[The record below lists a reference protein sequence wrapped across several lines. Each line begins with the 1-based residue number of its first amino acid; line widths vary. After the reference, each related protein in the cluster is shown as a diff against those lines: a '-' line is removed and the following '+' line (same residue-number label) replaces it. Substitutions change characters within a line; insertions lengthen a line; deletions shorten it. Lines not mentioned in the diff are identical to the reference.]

1 MTEKASDNFLAYL
14 FSLLDEASAG
24 LPHVTH
30 KRLFGCEALW
40 ANDNIYALVWKTGR
54 LGLKIPD
61 AALFAELMAM
71 PGAEPWSPG
80 SSDGKGMAHWVLLP
94 ESFHDD
100 KDLLTEWTRH
110 AHAFAAAAPAA
121 PKKKTRKKA

>member
-1 MTEKASDNFLAYL
+1 MTDKAPASFLAFL

-30 KRLFGCEALW
+30 KRLFSCDALW

-71 PGAEPWSPG
+71 PGAEPWMPG
-80 SSDGKGMAHWVLLP
+80 EGHAMGHWVLLP
-94 ESFHDD
+94 ETFHDD
-100 KDLLTEWTRH
+100 KDLLTEWTRR
-110 AHAFAAAAPAA
+110 AHGLADAAPAA
-121 PKKKTRKKA
+121 PKKSAKKKKA